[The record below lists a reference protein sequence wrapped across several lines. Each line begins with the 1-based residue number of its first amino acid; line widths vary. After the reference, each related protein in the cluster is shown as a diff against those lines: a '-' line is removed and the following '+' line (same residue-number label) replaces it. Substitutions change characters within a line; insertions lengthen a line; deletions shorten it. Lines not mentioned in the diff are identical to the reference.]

1 MRIRALGLLPILLF
15 AGIGCGSNSG
25 TTDPKPGTGPWVPLK
40 VGNRWT
46 YTVTDVDG
54 SVSAKVQGVT
64 AQTTVGGTGPSA
76 SKMAYKLVTGDRFDD
91 QNGDVSYQD
100 WVGSRLVRYR
110 EVSIK
115 GSTGATKK
123 EEHYDPAR
131 LRLDDTEEH
140 TSKGASWPESYT
152 TVEIDTPAVAA
163 DAGVPDGGAGADGG
177 VITTMKQTVDVWN
190 VLAVDETVTVP
201 KGTFKALVVQR
212 IGNSG
217 ASDKTFW
224 FVRGIGKV
232 KETGVGDQTEVLSDY
247 EIKP

>member
-1 MRIRALGLLPILLF
+1 MRIRAYGLLPILLV
-15 AGIGCGSNSG
+15 AGIGCGGNSG
-25 TTDPKPGTGPWVPLK
+25 SMTQPGTGPWVPLK
-40 VGNRWT
+40 VGNSWT

-64 AQTTVGGTGPSA
+64 AQTLVGGTGPSA

-91 QNGDVSYQD
+91 KNGDVSYQD
-100 WVGSRLVRYR
+100 WVDSRLVRYR
-110 EVSIK
+110 EISIS
-115 GSTGATKK
+115 GSSGATKK

-131 LRLDDTEEH
+131 LRLDDTEGH
-140 TSKGASWPESYT
+140 RSMGDSWPESYT
-152 TVEIDTPAVAA
+152 TVEIDTPSVAA
-163 DAGVPDGGAGADGG
+163 DAGVPDGGAGADAG
-177 VITTMKQTVDVWN
+177 VITTMKQVVDVWN
-190 VLAVDETVTVP
+190 VIAVDQTVTVP

-212 IGNSG
+212 LGNSG